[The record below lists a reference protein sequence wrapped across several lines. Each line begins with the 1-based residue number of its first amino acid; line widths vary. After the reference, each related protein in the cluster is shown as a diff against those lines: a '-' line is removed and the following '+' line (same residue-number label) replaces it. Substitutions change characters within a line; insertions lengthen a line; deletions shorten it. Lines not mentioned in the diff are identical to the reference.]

1 MLKRIVI
8 KIMTSKSKLKIWF
21 ESFRPKTLTA
31 SVAPVFIG
39 TAMASDDGSFDTVI
53 MALTFAAALLIQIGT
68 NLANDYYDFIK
79 GADTE
84 TRIGPTR
91 ATQAGLVTPSQIK
104 FAFMLTFA
112 LAAAC
117 GLYLVYVGG
126 IPILAIGLVSIIC
139 GILYTAGPVPLAYY
153 GLADIFVL
161 VFFGPV
167 AVGGTYYLQT
177 HTINSYVLLAG
188 LAPGLFSVAI
198 LTVNNFRDI
207 ETDKVANKKTLAVRF
222 GPKFAIAEYIAAIF
236 AACMVPAIIFVN
248 LKSNY
253 WSMISML
260 TLLIAVGPI
269 KTLLS
274 KPDAS
279 TLNQMLA
286 RTGFLLIFYSFFF
299 SVGWVL

>member
-1 MLKRIVI
+1 MMHKQ
-8 KIMTSKSKLKIWF
+8 KLKIWF
-21 ESFRPKTLTA
+21 ESLRPKTLTA
-31 SVAPVFIG
+31 SIAPVFIG
-39 TAMASDDGSFDTVI
+39 TAMASHDGNFDTVI
-53 MALTFAAALLIQIGT
+53 MALTFVAALLIQIGT

-84 TRIGPTR
+84 IRVGPTR
-91 ATQAGLVTPSQIK
+91 ATQAGLVTPSQMK

-126 IPILAIGLVSIIC
+126 IPILLIGLASILC
-139 GILYTAGPVPLAYY
+139 GILYTTGPVPLAYY
-153 GLADIFVL
+153 GLADIFVF

-177 HTINSYVLLAG
+177 HTINPYVLLAG
-188 LAPGLFSVAI
+188 IAPGLFSIAI

-207 ETDKVANKKTLAVRF
+207 ETDKAANKKTLAVRF
-222 GPKFAIAEYIAAIF
+222 GPKFAIAEYITAII
-236 AACMVPAIIFVN
+236 AACLIPAIICIN

-253 WSMISML
+253 WSMISVL
-260 TLLIAVGPI
+260 TLLIAVAPI
-269 KTLLS
+269 KTILS

-286 RTGFLLIFYSFFF
+286 RTGFLLLFYSFFF
-299 SVGWVL
+299 SVGWIL

>member
-1 MLKRIVI
+1 M
-8 KIMTSKSKLKIWF
+8 MTTKSKLKIWI

-31 SVAPVFIG
+31 SVAPVMIG
-39 TAMASDDGSFDTVI
+39 AAMAFDKGSLDLVVL
-53 MALTFAAALLIQIGT
+53 ALTFAAALLIQIGT
-68 NLANDYYDFIK
+68 NLANDYYDFKK

-84 TRIGPTR
+84 TRVGPTR
-91 ATQAGLVTPSQIK
+91 ATQAGLVTPSQMKI
-104 FAFMLTFA
+104 AFLLTFA
-112 LAAAC
+112 LAVAC

-177 HTINSYVLLAG
+177 HTIDPYVLLAG

-207 ETDKVANKKTLAVRF
+207 ETDKAANKKTLAVRF
-222 GPKFAIAEYIAAIF
+222 GQKFAIAEYITAVI
-236 AACMVPAIIFVN
+236 AACLIPAVIYV
-248 LKSNY
+248 
-253 WSMISML
+253 L
-260 TLLIAVGPI
+260 TLSNKLSLISLSALLITPLLI
-269 KTLLS
+269 KTILS
-274 KPDAS
+274 KPNAD
-279 TLNQMLA
+279 TLNEMLA
-286 RTGFLLIFYSFFF
+286 RTGFLLIFYSFIF
-299 SVGWVL
+299 SLGWVI

>member
-1 MLKRIVI
+1 M
-8 KIMTSKSKLKIWF
+8 MTTKSKLKIWI

-31 SVAPVFIG
+31 SVAPVMIG
-39 TAMASDDGSFDTVI
+39 AAMAFDKGSLDLVVL
-53 MALTFAAALLIQIGT
+53 ALTFAAALLIQIGT
-68 NLANDYYDFIK
+68 NLANDYYDFKK

-84 TRIGPTR
+84 TRVGPTR
-91 ATQAGLVTPSQIK
+91 ATQAGLVTPSQMKI
-104 FAFMLTFA
+104 AFLLTFA
-112 LAAAC
+112 LAVAC

-177 HTINSYVLLAG
+177 HTIDPYVLLAG

-207 ETDKVANKKTLAVRF
+207 ETDKAANKKTLAVRF
-222 GPKFAIAEYIAAIF
+222 GQKFAIAEYITAVI
-236 AACMVPAIIFVN
+236 AACLIPAVIYV
-248 LKSNY
+248 
-253 WSMISML
+253 L
-260 TLLIAVGPI
+260 TLSNKWSLISLSALLITPLLI
-269 KTLLS
+269 KTILS
-274 KPDAS
+274 KPNAD
-279 TLNQMLA
+279 TLNEMLA
-286 RTGFLLIFYSFFF
+286 RTGFLLIFYSFIF
-299 SVGWVL
+299 SLGWVI